1 MLQALVLTAAIICTV
16 LAALQWF
23 VFILDVQDAVNRY
36 KKGKKYFG
44 LGYTLPAIFLWV
56 IYYHL

>member
-23 VFILDVQDAVNRY
+23 VFLVDTVYDDFRNSSP
-36 KKGKKYFG
+36 
-44 LGYTLPAIFLWV
+44 TLTWTIPAIFLWV
-56 IYYHL
+56 IYCHL